1 MKIELINCRGFNA
14 ALFGIGL
21 SHGLTSGKRPED
33 VSEPVGDEMPN
44 KLRERLEKVAE
55 RLAPMDGGH
64 NKFLRQIV
72 YWWDATFPR
81 FLWQE
86 VDQYRIG
93 VTTQS
98 ESTMHTIMNRPLE
111 HADFEYGRIDNGI
124 LDRLN
129 KMIEEYRES
138 KDPELFLRVK
148 CDLPEG
154 FLQRRVWSLS
164 LANMKNIYS
173 QRKSHR
179 LPQWQQ
185 ICASFVEATPP
196 WLRGI
201 YDA

>member
-33 VSEPVGDEMPN
+33 ISDPVGDEMPN
-44 KLRERLEKVAE
+44 ELRERLEKVAG

-64 NKFLRQIV
+64 NKFLRQIA
-72 YWWDATFPR
+72 YWWDATLPR

-98 ESTMHTIMNRPLE
+98 ESTMHTIMHRELTQE
-111 HADFEYGRIDNGI
+111 DFEYEIPPFELGHLNGLI
-124 LDRLN
+124 EGYRLTKN
-129 KMIEEYRES
+129 EEA
-138 KDPELFLRVK
+138 FLK
-148 CDLPEG
+148 LKNMLPEG

-185 ICASFVEATPP
+185 ICASFVEATPE

-201 YDA
+201 YG

>member
-21 SHGLTSGKRPED
+21 SHGLTSGKRLED
-33 VSEPVGDEMPN
+33 IGSPVGDEMPN
-44 KLRERLEKVAE
+44 DLRERLEKVAG

-64 NKFLRQIV
+64 NKFLRQIA

-98 ESTMHTIMNRPLE
+98 ESTMHTITHRELTQD
-111 HADFEYGRIDNGI
+111 DFEYEIHPFILGGLNG
-124 LDRLN
+124 L
-129 KMIEEYRES
+129 IEGYRETKS
-138 KDPELFLRVK
+138 DKAFLLLK
-148 CDLPEG
+148 NQLPEG

-164 LANMKNIYS
+164 LANMKNIYA
-173 QRKSHR
+173 QRKNHR
-179 LPQWQQ
+179 LPQWQIVCQ
-185 ICASFVEATPP
+185 AFVEETPI

-201 YDA
+201 YG